1 MERRREE
8 EGGERRSKEK
18 GKGGEWRGEGRKG
31 EGVRGDEEREK
42 ERSGRK
48 EERGQGERRPENRDG
63 YGRPGDAK
71 GLGGRAV
78 PGKNERLAG
87 VFTYVALCSFLK
99 SQAHVAGMQLH
110 FPARSIC
117 IKAEAGVSPVVSSQY
132 PLPPAYH
139 SSPIHIQVD
148 VVYLPVYQLK
158 RDPLSSSTV
167 QSISQYERDK
177 MQGKYTEKQNV
188 SCLILNGTMAH
199 GDASCEDGSLG
210 QLVNNADRSPNCK
223 MKRMTIPSGKISAQP
238 LADPEVRQRAISSF
252 Q

>member
-48 EERGQGERRPENRDG
+48 EERGQGERRPEN
-63 YGRPGDAK
+63 
-71 GLGGRAV
+71 
-78 PGKNERLAG
+78 RLAG

-223 MKRMTIPSGKISAQP
+223 MKRMTVGA
-238 LADPEVRQRAISSF
+238 
-252 Q
+252 